1 MSAEWFKRKN
11 DTSHAWPKNPAFE
24 PHGATDDLP
33 VDSFLVKVEDVE
45 LTDAGVK
52 EKWQHPKFKEV
63 FLAKL
68 RGIADKYP
76 QLRGP
81 AKVGKRAVAPAA
93 EAAAD
98 SKDDLSMLLDAKR
111 RKGEENKAMKER
123 VQKEMTA
130 AMDTGLRVNPVLAAA
145 YGVDVETPRA

>member
-1 MSAEWFKRKN
+1 M
-11 DTSHAWPKNPAFE
+11 
-24 PHGATDDLP
+24 
-33 VDSFLVKVEDVE
+33 
-45 LTDAGVK
+45 
-52 EKWQHPKFKEV
+52 
-63 FLAKL
+63 
-68 RGIADKYP
+68 
-76 QLRGP
+76 
-81 AKVGKRAVAPAA
+81 APAA